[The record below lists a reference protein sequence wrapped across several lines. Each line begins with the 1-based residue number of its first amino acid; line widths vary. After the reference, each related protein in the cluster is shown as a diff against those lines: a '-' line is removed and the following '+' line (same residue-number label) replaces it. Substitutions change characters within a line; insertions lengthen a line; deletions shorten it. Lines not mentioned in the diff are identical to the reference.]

1 MMKFCAL
8 FVFAILPFN
17 AGDFATFTVR
27 STVPRFEPYQSRT
40 YANVRSA
47 IECGVKCTV
56 LGSKA
61 VAFFYTNGVCHVN
74 PLGKKSEKR
83 VYQRVMSFGTA
94 ILNFGTANVK
104 AGGKDD
110 FEDEDDHPKLRLKH
124 TSPLMSKRYES
135 HKI

>member
-40 YANVRSA
+40 YGNVRSA

-61 VAFFYTNGVCHVN
+61 LAFFYANGVCHVN
-74 PLGKKSEKR
+74 PLGEKPEKR

-94 ILNFGTANVK
+94 ILK
-104 AGGKDD
+104 AEGKDD
-110 FEDEDDHPKLRLKH
+110 FEEKAD
-124 TSPLMSKRYES
+124 Y
-135 HKI
+135 HKIKSKPYQSVD